1 MTIEDRRRRRVVA
14 SHRIAV
20 TALRLAA
27 VFGVGAIGWALW
39 VLWNGGSWWGP
50 IHTFLLGTVTL
61 AIAGA
66 TQLFTITWSA
76 APAPL
81 AATAAAQ
88 RWLQSAGAIT
98 VLVGMTVRSS
108 GAVLVGGVLV
118 IAGVAV
124 LAFSLVSAVRH
135 SLLRRFDLSARFYL
149 LGFGCAIVGVVLG
162 ILMGIDIAEDSPW
175 FGEGVLSYVHL
186 RTVHG
191 HLNLVGF
198 IGFTIIGTLPTI
210 LPTFAHHRAV
220 SGTEAKAA
228 WILAIGAGTAMT
240 AGLLL
245 GEPAVG
251 FGTLLAAGALLTI
264 LTGVVVRLGKTGL
277 RGGLPY
283 FQVVAGSIW
292 LAVWAVV
299 DATRLFTDQAV
310 PPFDRWIAAAVIA
323 GVGQVLFGSLAYLV
337 PVLLGPGPRLT
348 RNFERM
354 DAHRWVPLTALNGA
368 AVALIAEVPTV
379 TLLLLAVWLA
389 DLLRRLIGLERAEV
403 ATP

>member
-14 SHRIAV
+14 SHRIAI
-20 TALRLAA
+20 TAFRLAA
-27 VFGVGAIGWALW
+27 LFGVGALGWALW
-39 VLWNGGSWWGP
+39 VSWNGGSWWGP

-81 AATAAAQ
+81 ARTAAAQ

-98 VLVGMTVRSS
+98 VLVGMTVSS
-108 GAVLVGGVLV
+108 GGAVLVGGVVV

-124 LAFSLVSAVRH
+124 LAFSLVRAVRH

-149 LGFGCAIVGVVLG
+149 LGIGCAVVGVVLG
-162 ILMGIDIAEDSPW
+162 IVMGMEIA
-175 FGEGVLSYVHL
+175 GAQYV
-186 RTVHG
+186 RMRIVHG

-220 SGTEAKAA
+220 SGSEAKVA
-228 WILAIGAGTAMT
+228 WVLAIGAGAAMT

-264 LTGVVVRLGKTGL
+264 LTGVVVRLAKTGL

-283 FQVVAGSIW
+283 FQVVAGSAW
-292 LAVWAVV
+292 LATWAVV
-299 DATRLFTDQAV
+299 DATRLFTDQSV
-310 PPFDRWIAAAVIA
+310 PPFDTWIAAAVIA
-323 GVGQVLFGSLAYLV
+323 GVGQVLFGSLAYLL

-354 DAHRWVPLTALNGA
+354 DSHRWLPLTALNGA
-368 AVALIAEVPTV
+368 AVALIAQVPNV
-379 TLLLLAVWLA
+379 PLILLAVWLV
-389 DLLRRLIGLERAEV
+389 DLVRRLITLEWTEAK
-403 ATP
+403 TP